1 MWGQEWGNVYPL
13 GAPEGVGDIG
23 YDLTNLIVDKG
34 LSETDMVRA
43 GEQFFSS
50 LGFEQLPATFWER
63 SLFVK
68 PADREVV
75 CHASAWDIDNVD
87 DVRIKMC
94 IKRHGDDF
102 KVNNQDRKS
111 DG

>member
-1 MWGQEWGNVYPL
+1 
-13 GAPEGVGDIG
+13 
-23 YDLTNLIVDKG
+23 
-34 LSETDMVRA
+34 MVRA

-50 LGFEQLPATFWER
+50 LGFEKLPATFWER

-87 DVRIKMC
+87 DLRIKMC
-94 IKRHGDDF
+94 IKRNGDDF
-102 KVNNQDRKS
+102 KVINHELGHNRSEERRVGNEWVSTCRSRWSQYHEKKIIVIIV
-111 DG
+111 